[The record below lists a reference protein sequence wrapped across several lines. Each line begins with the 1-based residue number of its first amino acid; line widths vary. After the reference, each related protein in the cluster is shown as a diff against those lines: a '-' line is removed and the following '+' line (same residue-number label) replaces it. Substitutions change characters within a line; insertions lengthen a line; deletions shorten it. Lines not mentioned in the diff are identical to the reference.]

1 MPVGVGVGRIGVRPL
16 CSLAFCANGRAR
28 GDVQSLVEGAVVQ
41 ALRDGGGEAV
51 RLYVAACAE
60 RMAPLFMGLRAN
72 VPGREWDLDFYA
84 ESVRDLWY
92 ADRPLADAAERVRL
106 LERFPELR
114 AALLAEER
122 QLQPSKNDTAPAFAN
137 SA

>member
-1 MPVGVGVGRIGVRPL
+1 M
-16 CSLAFCANGRAR
+16 
-28 GDVQSLVEGAVVQ
+28 QSLVEGAVVQ

-92 ADRPLADAAERVRL
+92 ADQPLADAAERVRL

-122 QLQPSKNDTAPAFAN
+122 RLQCSRNDTAPAFAN